1 MGNPFVKLVI
11 LLLTHA
17 LLWGI
22 LESRPLGA
30 AFDFVKVFSTMLLWA
45 MIVEYPQERRRRR
58 QKKEE
63 EGS

>member
-1 MGNPFVKLVI
+1 MGNPFVKLGI

-17 LLWGI
+17 LLWGMI
-22 LESRPLGA
+22 ESRPLGA
-30 AFDFVKVFSTMLLWA
+30 AIDFAKVFSTMLLWA
-45 MIVEYPQERRRRR
+45 MIIEYPRERRRRR